1 MLQLHNSSRH
11 QCRYAA
17 NAWIVVTFQPNLI
30 IALKIWVLA
39 RGWHFASS
47 EVLSMGACLLS
58 KIATFLGVFCPRL
71 FGEGALLADPIS
83 VSATQWESMGQTWEW
98 AVAGLRIE

>member
-1 MLQLHNSSRH
+1 
-11 QCRYAA
+11 
-17 NAWIVVTFQPNLI
+17 
-30 IALKIWVLA
+30 
-39 RGWHFASS
+39 
-47 EVLSMGACLLS
+47 MGACLLS

-71 FGEGALLADPIS
+71 FGESGLLADLIS